1 MLQKEGVCNV
11 KNLDILKKNNMEI
24 NAITKEAIEQALIS
38 LIKEKDF
45 KDITIT
51 EITKKAGVSRTAYYR
66 NYNSKEDILSN
77 CLQRIMNTTSK
88 ILLKF
93 DPIKDT
99 KDSWIVLLNSVK
111 ENYSEY
117 KLLLKSGYRD
127 IIISEFNKCINKNI
141 SKSKI
146 ETYYSN
152 LYWSGAI
159 SNVIFEWLEND
170 MNVPIET
177 IADIG
182 CNLMINGIK
191 TISIYG
197 NRKSNKD

>member
-1 MLQKEGVCNV
+1 MPQKKGICNV

-24 NAITKEAIEQALIS
+24 NTITRESIEQALIS

-88 ILLKF
+88 ILSEIN
-93 DPIKDT
+93 PIKDT
-99 KDSWIVLLNSVK
+99 KNSWIVLLNSVK

-117 KLLLKSGYRD
+117 KLILKSGYRD
-127 IIISEFNKCINKNI
+127 LIIFEFNKCINKNI
-141 SKSKI
+141 SKSNV

-152 LYWSGAI
+152 LYWAGAI
-159 SNVIFEWLEND
+159 SNIIFEWLEND
-170 MNVPIET
+170 MNIPIET
-177 IADIG
+177 IASIG
-182 CNLMINGIK
+182 SNLMLNGIK
-191 TISIYG
+191 TIEEY
-197 NRKSNKD
+197 NN